1 MISAKATE
9 RPRDVSSGSKIDEI
23 VRELSQA
30 KSTAQEADK
39 RCEDLVRSAAT
50 KDNQIFIQMIPGN

>member
-9 RPRDVSSGSKIDEI
+9 RPRDVTSGSKIDEI

-39 RCEDLVRSAAT
+39 RCEDLVRSAA
-50 KDNQIFIQMIPGN
+50 D